1 MLCSEQSAVLAG
13 VADGDQQRGISR
25 SLEIHLAA
33 QVAAA
38 RTSHHHNKYCHHQLS
53 KLSVRKK
60 YCSCKLKCMVISR
73 KVVVDLILHYDR
85 SEYLLST

>member
-1 MLCSEQSAVLAG
+1 MKGPETPVGQCKKVYLCCVVSRVQCWLEW
-13 VADGDQQRGISR
+13 ADGDQQRGISR

-60 YCSCKLKCMVISR
+60 YCSCKLKCMVI
-73 KVVVDLILHYDR
+73 
-85 SEYLLST
+85 